1 MEISRVYRDAN
12 KDKLAEKD
20 KQYRRAKDVGFREI
34 RGCKI
39 CGTQIEYI
47 PRRVNCCS
55 CYKKQTNWTKPSEEV
70 KFIDDE

>member
-20 KQYRRAKDVGFREI
+20 KQYRRAKDVGFR
-34 RGCKI
+34 GCKA

-47 PRRVNCCS
+47 PRRVNCCL